1 MEDFIT
7 LQHRTTC
14 YHCHEDTGQIITA
27 VPNGAQV
34 VCGNCGATR
43 SYIPLI
49 EDISK
54 KGDYVRPGCYDI
66 WNLVSAALCRQCKV
80 KGPHDVTIGCRNF
93 TVRCRNCGFTHL
105 YRFNLEFIDDPG
117 KPPG

>member
-7 LQHRTTC
+7 MSHRTAC
-14 YHCHEDTGQIITA
+14 FNCQKDVDQVITA

-34 VCGNCGATR
+34 VCDNCRATR
-43 SYIPLI
+43 AYIPII

-54 KGDYVRPGCYDI
+54 KGDYIKPGCFDI
-66 WNLVSAALCRQCKV
+66 WDLMSTALCRQCKV
-80 KGPHDVTIGCRNF
+80 TGPHDVTIGCRNF

-105 YRFNLEFIDDPG
+105 YRFNLEYIDEPRG
-117 KPPG
+117 PPG